1 MKLAIALAC
10 LIASLSLATHSFADT
25 TATLQQPV
33 AKPTQFIVD
42 HALWDCSGTT
52 CVSSGVEEMYFGAQE
67 CHSVAK
73 NAGVAV
79 ADFKTD
85 NATHAEDR
93 RTRQVQRRPRAED
106 LGRRPPT
113 DRFFLACLSRLLGRS
128 LRGPPALFSGA
139 PAPRLSLGCECET
152 RMLSGARLRTRGS
165 STTP

>member
-52 CVSSGVEEMYFGAQE
+52 CVSGGVEEMYFGAQE
-67 CHSVAK
+67 CHAVAR

-79 ADFKTD
+79 SDFKTSTAKTLKTVELD
-85 NATHAEDR
+85 KCNA
-93 RTRQVQRRPRAED
+93 
-106 LGRRPPT
+106 G
-113 DRFFLACLSRLLGRS
+113 LAPKTSV
-128 LRGPPALFSGA
+128 AA
-139 PAPRLSLGCECET
+139 AH
-152 RMLSGARLRTRGS
+152 
-165 STTP
+165 

>member
-67 CHSVAK
+67 CRAVAK
-73 NAGVAV
+73 NAGAAV

-85 NATHAEDR
+85 THA
-93 RTRQVQRRPRAED
+93 
-106 LGRRPPT
+106 
-113 DRFFLACLSRLLGRS
+113 
-128 LRGPPALFSGA
+128 
-139 PAPRLSLGCECET
+139 
-152 RMLSGARLRTRGS
+152 LRTADLDKCNAGLAPKTS
-165 STTP
+165 VAAAH

>member
-42 HALWDCSGTT
+42 HALWDCAGTA
-52 CVSSGVEEMYFGAQE
+52 CVSSGVEAMYFGAQE

-79 ADFKTD
+79 ADFKTSTAKTLKSAELD
-85 NATHAEDR
+85 KCNA
-93 RTRQVQRRPRAED
+93 
-106 LGRRPPT
+106 G
-113 DRFFLACLSRLLGRS
+113 LAPKTSV
-128 LRGPPALFSGA
+128 ATA
-139 PAPRLSLGCECET
+139 H
-152 RMLSGARLRTRGS
+152 
-165 STTP
+165 

>member
-1 MKLAIALAC
+1 MKLVIALAC

-52 CVSSGVEEMYFGAQE
+52 CVSGGVEAMYFGAQE

-79 ADFKTD
+79 ADFKTSTAKTLKTAELD
-85 NATHAEDR
+85 KCNA
-93 RTRQVQRRPRAED
+93 
-106 LGRRPPT
+106 G
-113 DRFFLACLSRLLGRS
+113 LAPKTSV
-128 LRGPPALFSGA
+128 AA
-139 PAPRLSLGCECET
+139 AH
-152 RMLSGARLRTRGS
+152 
-165 STTP
+165 

>member
-1 MKLAIALAC
+1 MKLVIALAC

-33 AKPTQFIVD
+33 AKPSQFIVD

-85 NATHAEDR
+85 NARTLKTAELDKCN
-93 RTRQVQRRPRAED
+93 A
-106 LGRRPPT
+106 G
-113 DRFFLACLSRLLGRS
+113 LAPKTSV
-128 LRGPPALFSGA
+128 ATA
-139 PAPRLSLGCECET
+139 H
-152 RMLSGARLRTRGS
+152 
-165 STTP
+165 

>member
-10 LIASLSLATHSFADT
+10 LIASLSLATHALADT

-67 CHSVAK
+67 CHAVAK

-79 ADFKTD
+79 ADFK
-85 NATHAEDR
+85 A
-93 RTRQVQRRPRAED
+93 
-106 LGRRPPT
+106 
-113 DRFFLACLSRLLGRS
+113 S
-128 LRGPPALFSGA
+128 A
-139 PAPRLSLGCECET
+139 PGHT
-152 RMLSGARLRTRGS
+152 LRTAELDKCNAGLAPKTS
-165 STTP
+165 VAAAH

>member
-1 MKLAIALAC
+1 MKLVIALAC

-33 AKPTQFIVD
+33 AKPSQFIVD

-79 ADFKTD
+79 ADFKASNHTLKTAELD
-85 NATHAEDR
+85 KCNA
-93 RTRQVQRRPRAED
+93 
-106 LGRRPPT
+106 G
-113 DRFFLACLSRLLGRS
+113 LAPKTSI
-128 LRGPPALFSGA
+128 ATA
-139 PAPRLSLGCECET
+139 H
-152 RMLSGARLRTRGS
+152 
-165 STTP
+165 

>member
-1 MKLAIALAC
+1 MKLVIALAC

-42 HALWDCSGTT
+42 HAMWDCSGTT

-79 ADFKTD
+79 ADFKTS
-85 NATHAEDR
+85 
-93 RTRQVQRRPRAED
+93 RPQA
-106 LGRRPPT
+106 
-113 DRFFLACLSRLLGRS
+113 
-128 LRGPPALFSGA
+128 LRGADLDKCNAGLA
-139 PAPRLSLGCECET
+139 PKTSVA
-152 RMLSGARLRTRGS
+152 AAH
-165 STTP
+165 